1 MQDFSKLV
9 DDLRRMR
16 DEIRLKAHLGSKD
29 LQDEWAALEN
39 RWHSF
44 EKKAELERSAK
55 NVGKALSDLGTELAE
70 AFKRMRSAL

>member
-29 LQDEWAALEN
+29 LQDEWAALEK

-44 EKKAELERSAK
+44 EQKAELERSAK